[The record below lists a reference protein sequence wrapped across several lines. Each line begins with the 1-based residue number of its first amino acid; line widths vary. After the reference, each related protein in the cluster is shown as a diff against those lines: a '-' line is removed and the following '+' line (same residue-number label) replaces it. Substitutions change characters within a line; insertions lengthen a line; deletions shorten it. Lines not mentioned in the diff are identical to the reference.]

1 MTAFTFSA
9 QIDSKGRITIPA
21 EIREQFN
28 LQQGDTIQAGVFS
41 SKVETIE
48 VESYKEAIELL
59 QEFESVQSFYYEEGT
74 LEVTLDE

>member
-9 QIDSKGRITIPA
+9 KLDSKGRVTIPA
-21 EIREQFN
+21 EIREKFN

-41 SKVETIE
+41 FKVETRE
-48 VESYKEAIELL
+48 VESYKEAIEIL
-59 QEFESVQSFYYEEGT
+59 QEFESVKSFYYEEGT

>member
-9 QIDSKGRITIPA
+9 KLDTKGRVTIPA

-41 SKVETIE
+41 FKVETRE
-48 VESYKEAIELL
+48 VESYKQAVELL
-59 QEFESVQSFYYEEGT
+59 QEFESVESFTYTEGI
-74 LEVTLDE
+74 LEVILNE